1 MNNFFYFFLLLC
13 ITSSASASVVIM
25 GTRVIY
31 PEEKKSINVQLNNGD
46 SSPSLIQSWID
57 DGNASATPDSVKV
70 PFIITP
76 PIFRMEPRT
85 GQTLRIMYTGESL
98 AKDRESIFW
107 LNVLDIPAKP
117 KTEEKD
123 TFSQNNNYLQLA
135 VRNRIKFF
143 FRPENIKLSPGDSY
157 EKVVW
162 SIEKKASGSFLK
174 VNNPTPYFIT
184 YNQITVKKNGK
195 TIATA
200 EGGMVSPFSSEVFPL
215 NTKAT
220 SGDSVQW
227 VIVNDY
233 GGYQKGQAVLK

>member
-1 MNNFFYFFLLLC
+1 MKKFFLLLC
-13 ITSSASASVVIM
+13 ITLSASASASVVIM

-31 PEEKKSINVQLNNGD
+31 PEGKKSIDVQLNNGD

-57 DGNASATPDSVKV
+57 DGNASAAPDSVKV

-123 TFSQNNNYLQLA
+123 TISHNNYLQLA
-135 VRNRIKFF
+135 VRSRIKFF

-162 SIEKKASGSFLK
+162 SIEEKASGSFLK

-184 YNQITVKKNGK
+184 YNQIAVTKNGK
-195 TIATA
+195 TTATA
-200 EGGMVSPFSSEVFPL
+200 EGGMVSPFSSKAFPL
-215 NTKAT
+215 HTKAT

-233 GGYQKGQAVLK
+233 GGYQKGRAVLK